1 LWFWPLFSTLPP
13 RIDVTRTEIERV
25 VAVFYKRIRSHP
37 TLGPVFAK
45 SIPST
50 RDAWGPHE
58 AKIANFW
65 ANAILHERSYSGNPM
80 AVHMS
85 TPHVHADH
93 FPLWLDLFEECLRE
107 ILTPRQAD
115 SFNAFARRI
124 GRGLQMGM
132 IYRDPDPN
140 RPPNLL

>member
-1 LWFWPLFSTLPP
+1 MSDTLPP
-13 RIDVTRTEIERV
+13 RFNVARTDIERV
-25 VAVFYKRIRSHP
+25 VTAFYKRVRSHP
-37 TLGPVFAK
+37 TLGPVFAQ

-50 RDAWGPHE
+50 ADAWEPHE
-58 AKIANFW
+58 AKIARFW

-80 AVHMS
+80 AVHMA

-93 FPLWLDLFEECLRE
+93 FPIWLDLFEATLRDT
-107 ILTPRQAD
+107 LNPDQAD

-132 IYRDPDPN
+132 MYRDPDPDQ
-140 RPPNLL
+140 PPSLR

>member
-1 LWFWPLFSTLPP
+1 MSDTLPP
-13 RIDVTRTEIERV
+13 RFNVTRADIERV
-25 VAVFYKRIRSHP
+25 VTEFYKRIRNHP

-50 RDAWGPHE
+50 ADAWGPHE
-58 AKIANFW
+58 AKIAGFW

-80 AVHMS
+80 AVHMA

-93 FPLWLDLFEECLRE
+93 FPIWLDLFETTLRDT
-107 ILTPRQAD
+107 LDADQAD

-132 IYRDPDPN
+132 MYRNADPDQ
-140 RPPNLL
+140 PPNLL

>member
-1 LWFWPLFSTLPP
+1 MSSALPP
-13 RIDVTRTEIERV
+13 RFDITRNDIEQV
-25 VAVFYKRIRSHP
+25 VSVFYRRIRNHP
-37 TLGPVFAK
+37 TLGPIFAQ

-50 RDAWGPHE
+50 ADAWGPHE

-93 FPLWLDLFEECLRE
+93 FPVWLDLFEACLRDT
-107 ILTPRQAD
+107 LPDAQAN

-124 GRGLQMGM
+124 GRGLQMGLM
-132 IYRDPDPN
+132 YRNADPAQ
-140 RPPNLL
+140 PPNLL

>member
-1 LWFWPLFSTLPP
+1 MSDTLPP
-13 RIDVTRTEIERV
+13 RFDVSRADIEQV
-25 VAVFYKRIRSHP
+25 VTLFYKRIRSHP
-37 TLGPVFAK
+37 TLGPVFAQ

-50 RDAWGPHE
+50 SEAWNPHE

-93 FPLWLDLFEECLRE
+93 FPIWLDLFEASLRDT
-107 ILTPRQAD
+107 LRPDQAN
-115 SFNAFARRI
+115 SFNALARRI
-124 GRGLQMGM
+124 GRGLQMGLV
-132 IYRDPDPN
+132 YQRTAPDQ
-140 RPPNLL
+140 PPNLI